1 MYLSDCQGAFVNFF
15 FAYYKMKNA
24 HKALIALIVLIIVV
38 GVPLAIVYRKKKS
51 SSEGF
56 ASCPVVDRQTEVST
70 CYNQWVYGSNS
81 DCQAQCGNC
90 SSKIKLVT
98 DSSSGGKINP
108 CTMPRGSPVYV
119 GCGYGY
125 FDQNSF
131 NQQCGSRNL
140 QYVGKWIGD
149 SIQTP
154 GSLNQ
159 CWADF
164 LCNKPYHQAE
174 GQICQGDGTTVQN
187 GWPAVTNGRCVKQ

>member
-1 MYLSDCQGAFVNFF
+1 
-15 FAYYKMKNA
+15 MK
-24 HKALIALIVLIIVV
+24 LDIIVIIVLIIAVCV
-38 GVPLAIVYRKKKS
+38 SLEA

-56 ASCPVVDRQTEVST
+56 FTCAVSDRQTDVST
-70 CYNQWVYGSNS
+70 CHNQWVYGSSS

-90 SSKIKLVT
+90 GNKIKLVT
-98 DSSSGGKINP
+98 DNSEGGKMNP

-131 NQQCGSRNL
+131 NQQCGSKNL

-149 SIQTP
+149 QIQAP
-154 GSLNQ
+154 GSLNA

-164 LCNKPYHQAE
+164 LCSNGEVCK
-174 GQICQGDGTTVQN
+174 GDGVKDKN
-187 GWPAVTNGRCVKQ
+187 GFPIITNGRCVKGQS